1 MAIKLK
7 VADPQG
13 LPLRTEQDAP
23 LRLGVGEGSAYRSYD
38 DLTDKPQINGVTLEG
53 NKTAEML
60 GITENVYM
68 VEYGAT
74 PFSSVLAAYQAGKL
88 PVLLFGNAAYIM
100 TTYNSHDGEILF
112 ELPPSQADATGAAY
126 VTTITVR
133 DDDYWSYASEAL
145 QSASKRV
152 AAVSASST
160 DDEYPSAKALW
171 NQAAKYPKIKRFAG
185 TSEPGGVFTFDTN
198 NLADVYNAQTS
209 GGQVV
214 FIFDASQRITY
225 RVNYCFI
232 DHTDPAHER
241 IVVYATADHVDT
253 TQEPNFGISA
263 TFSDALYAKAAAGSQ
278 ILYPLTT
285 EYQEKLTF
293 DETPDALS
301 ENPVT
306 SRGIA
311 AALSGKQNALTFD
324 DAPTEDSTNPVKSGG
339 VYTALGGKQD
349 AGDYA
354 VSATGDTTH
363 AAKNAAAIPYGECD
377 STSTATAFTATV
389 PGITELRDGVCVM
402 LRNNVVTSA
411 SGFTIDINGLGAK
424 PSYNNMTLGNDVTP
438 TAPTRDTTIFN
449 INYAM
454 LFVYSEDVVEGGCWI
469 GYRGYDANTNTIGY
483 QIRTNTRTKNT
494 TDTFYRYR
502 LLFASADDTKFV
514 PANTSTSTNATTAR
528 TPNTRPINPF
538 GEIIYYGTTAA
549 VTAGNAPGAG
559 NLWQEYV
566 VTIGYSFAPCSLTA
580 KLPVYLKCTPQ
591 TDGSAIMDAND
602 PIVQALPTTA
612 DGQIYIYLGTAT
624 SGTAFEL
631 VLNHPVY
638 HYKDNAI
645 RLWVGP

>member
-23 LRLGVGEGSAYRSYD
+23 LRLGVDDGVAYRSYD

-68 VEYGAT
+68 VEYGST

-100 TTYNSHDGEILF
+100 TTYNSHNGEILF
-112 ELPPSQADATGAAY
+112 ELPPSQTDATGAAY
-126 VTTITVR
+126 VTTITVS
-133 DDDYWSYASEAL
+133 DDDYWSYTSEAL

-160 DDEYPSAKALW
+160 DYEYPSAKALW
-171 NQAAKYPKIKRFAG
+171 NQAAKYPKIKRFTG
-185 TSEPGGVFTFDTN
+185 TSEPGGAFTFDTN

-263 TFSDALYAKAAAGSQ
+263 TYSDALYAKAEAGSQ

-311 AALSGKQNALTFD
+311 AALSGKQNTLTFD

-354 VSATGDTTH
+354 
-363 AAKNAAAIPYGECD
+363 AAKAGDATKTALATASIPFAQVD
-377 STSTATAFTATV
+377 ATSTSTAFTATI
-389 PGITELRDGVCVM
+389 PGITEYRDGVSFW
-402 LRNNVVTSA
+402 LRNGVVTSA
-411 SGFTIDINGLGAK
+411 AGFTVNINGLGALK
-424 PSYNNMTLGNDVTP
+424 SFSNM
-438 TAPTRDTTIFN
+438 APTTQDTTLFN
-449 INYAM
+449 VSYTM
-454 LFVYSEDVVEGGCWI
+454 LFVYCSWLDSGHGALLM
-469 GYRGYDANTNTIGY
+469 YRGYDANTNTIGY
-483 QIRTNTRTKNT
+483 QVRTNSTHLSMTST
-494 TDTFYRYR
+494 MYRYR
-502 LLFASADDTKFV
+502 LMFTSADGQHFV
-514 PANTSTSTNATTAR
+514 PANNSTSTNATSAR
-528 TPNTRPINPF
+528 TPCQDPIDPF
-538 GEIIYYGTTAA
+538 GTIYYYSATAA
-549 VTAGNAPGAG
+549 INQGAKPAAGSC
-559 NLWQEYV
+559 WQQY
-566 VTIGYSFAPCSLTA
+566 TLTLGYSFNWTGAALTLTIDAPT
-580 KLPVYLKCTPQ
+580 YLVCNPQ
-591 TDGSAIMDAND
+591 ADGSAKIDTTA
-602 PIVQALPTTA
+602 PIVQALPTTD
-612 DGQIYIYLGTAT
+612 DGKIYIFLGVAYSAT
-624 SGTAFEL
+624 QIEL
-631 VLNHPVY
+631 QINHPVY
-638 HYKDNAI
+638 YYKNGAI
-645 RLWVGP
+645 RRWVGPV